1 MSHRLTSLSWATFLA
16 AAVTFG
22 GAARLADAQT
32 IDQAPTAQAPTKLAD
47 KPLPPL
53 RYLPNNA
60 QGLRLSGEI
69 ATSQWPIYL
78 TKAQASEGIVFQLG
92 YLSAISD
99 LPEDSTVRVEI
110 NGVSIGTAPIN
121 APYRVKKIRFKVPPQ
136 IVRAGFNALTIV
148 ASQRHRADCS
158 LKATFELWMQI
169 DATTTGFM
177 FAGNDPG
184 VASLNDLPAVPPDR
198 HGGMPIRMVLPTKTT
213 TDDINQ
219 ALKAVELTAIRGR
232 FEQPVVDV
240 GPTLASGAGLN
251 VVVGTY
257 GVLEQMAGIGAMRP
271 QPGGRIKL
279 MPGSDTLRPTL
290 VVAGATSAEIDRAL
304 QRLAIIRNVRG
315 TVEGLRAVHA
325 FPGYAVDGGTTVK
338 LRDLGVISQQF
349 NGRMFRA
356 TFSVIMPSDF
366 YPADTAQVDLDLNGG
381 YAPRLSTQAKI
392 VIRVNNRIAVGSNL
406 GRSSGALFNNRRISF
421 PLGMLQPG
429 LNTISL
435 EAQLP
440 GLQKEPCTPLTDG
453 KARQRF
459 LLLDSSSLVIPQ
471 IAHVALSPN
480 LAVTATGAF
489 PYAVLVNPPRLILP
503 QTDPDTIAA
512 AATIVARMAVSAN
525 RAIDFK
531 VTTHVPAKASTPALL
546 IGPHAAFSDATL
558 ALAGIDPARLRKAWP
573 LRVVS
578 AATDHDTQSL
588 SRFARQNAARIA
600 LERNYP
606 ARCALGA
613 VNLGDGPSREAAAA
627 VPKPA
632 IKSPAPEAINVSSS
646 DQTLET
652 SWKYQTRIGH
662 GWFSTAWLPH
672 FRVAALAQ
680 WRTAL
685 WHSLAAGTAHILK
698 GLAPQKVT
706 SVITPAASLLVGQ
719 GSNGRAG
726 LGIWTLVTARSAI
739 SLRRDAACLADPR
752 VWNQLRGAVSA
763 LDLSQ
768 ASIKSNDAKRL
779 RFIQTKQFSVG
790 NMRLIAAGWFSHNIW
805 AYIGIV
811 LITALSL
818 GGMTRMFVRR
828 VGRPT

>member
-1 MSHRLTSLSWATFLA
+1 MNRPAALISRTLLVGALAGFGAVARADDAATA
-16 AAVTFG
+16 
-22 GAARLADAQT
+22 
-32 IDQAPTAQAPTKLAD
+32 AQAPAPQAAAKA
-47 KPLPPL
+47 LPPL

-60 QGLRLSGEI
+60 QGLRLTGEI

-78 TKAQASEGIVFQLG
+78 TKAQAAEGMVFQLG

-99 LPEDSTVRVEI
+99 LPEDSTVQVEI

-121 APYRVKKIRFKVPPQ
+121 APYRVKKVRFKVPPKL
-136 IVRAGFNALTIV
+136 VRPGFNALTIV

-177 FAGNDPG
+177 FSGKDPG
-184 VASLNDLPAVPPDR
+184 VIRLNDLPAVPPDR

-213 TDDINQ
+213 TEDINQ

-232 FEQPVVDV
+232 FEQPIIDI
-240 GPTLASGAGLN
+240 GPGLASGAGIN
-251 VVVGTY
+251 VAVGTY
-257 GVLEQMAGIGAMRP
+257 DALGKMADIGTLNY
-271 QPGGRIKL
+271 QPHGQIKL
-279 MPGSDTLRPTL
+279 LPGSDALRPTL
-290 VVAGATSAEIDRAL
+290 VVAGRNHAEIDQAL

-325 FPGYAVDGGTTVK
+325 FPGYAVDGGTRVK

-366 YPADTAQVDLDLNGG
+366 YPADTAQVALDLNGG

-421 PLGMLQPG
+421 PLGMMQPG

-440 GLQKEPCTPLTDG
+440 GLVKQPCTPMTDA

-459 LLLDSSSLVIPQ
+459 LLLDSSTLVIPQ

-489 PYAVLVNPPRLILP
+489 PYAVLVHPPSLVLP

-512 AATIVARMAVSAN
+512 AATIAARMAVSAN

-531 VTTHVPAKASTPALL
+531 VTTHVPARANAPVMLV
-546 IGPHAAFSDATL
+546 GPQAAFNDATL
-558 ALAGIDPARLRKAWP
+558 ALAGINPAKLRKAWP
-573 LRVVS
+573 PVATP
-578 AATDHDTQSL
+578 AAASHDTRAL
-588 SRFARQNAARIA
+588 SRFERQNAARIA

-606 ARCALGA
+606 VRCALGA
-613 VNLGDGPSREAAAA
+613 ATFEATSLPVPAPVAA
-627 VPKPA
+627 KNPA
-632 IKSPAPEAINVSSS
+632 TPASPEAINVAAG
-646 DQTLET
+646 DQTLES
-652 SWKYQTRIGH
+652 SWQYKNRVGH
-662 GWFSTAWLPH
+662 GWFSATWLPH
-672 FRVAALAQ
+672 LHLSTLTGLRLAI
-680 WRTAL
+680 WR
-685 WHSLAAGTAHILK
+685 SLKAGTAHILT
-698 GLAPQKVT
+698 GLAPQKSVN
-706 SVITPAASLLVGQ
+706 VITPTASLLVGQ
-719 GSNGRAG
+719 GSNGSTG
-726 LGIWTLVTARSAI
+726 LGIWTLVTARNAI
-739 SLRRDAACLADPR
+739 SLRRDAACLVDPR
-752 VWNQLRGAVSA
+752 VWNQLHGAISA
-763 LDLSQ
+763 LNLSE
-768 ASIKSNDAKRL
+768 ARIDANDSSRL
-779 RFIQTKQFSVG
+779 RFIQTRPFTFG
-790 NMRLIAAGWFSHNIW
+790 NTRLITAGWFSHNIW
-805 AYIGIV
+805 AYIGLV
-811 LITALSL
+811 LVTALSL

>member
-1 MSHRLTSLSWATFLA
+1 MRRHVTSISRALLLA
-16 AAVTFG
+16 ALASFC
-22 GAARLADAQT
+22 GATRLAEAQT
-32 IDQAPTAQAPTKLAD
+32 ARAAPVLQAPA

-60 QGLRLSGEI
+60 QGLRLAGEI

-78 TKAQASEGIVFQLG
+78 TKAQASEGMVFQLG

-110 NGVSIGTAPIN
+110 NGVSIGTAQIN
-121 APYRVKKIRFKVPPQ
+121 APYRVKTVRFKVPPQ

-158 LKATFELWMQI
+158 LKATFELWTQI

-177 FAGNDPG
+177 FSGSDPG
-184 VASLNDLPAVPPDR
+184 VMHLNDLPAVPPDR
-198 HGGMPIRMVLPTKTT
+198 HGGMPIRMVLPTQTT
-213 TDDINQ
+213 TEDINQ
-219 ALKAVELTAIRGR
+219 AMKAVELTAIRGR
-232 FEQPVVDV
+232 FEQPVVDI
-240 GPTLASGAGLN
+240 GPGLASGAGLN
-251 VVVGTY
+251 VAVGTY
-257 GVLEQMAGIGAMRP
+257 DALGKMAGIGALNP
-271 QPGGRIKL
+271 QPGGQIKL
-279 MPGSDTLRPTL
+279 LPGSNTLRPTL
-290 VVAGATSAEIDRAL
+290 VVAGRNNAEIDQAL

-315 TVEGLRAVHA
+315 TVEGLRAVHT
-325 FPGYAVDGGTTVK
+325 FPGYAVDGGTRVK

-366 YPADTAQVDLDLNGG
+366 YPADTAQVGLDLNGG
-381 YAPRLSTQAKI
+381 YAPRLSAQAKI

-440 GLQKEPCTPLTDG
+440 GLKEQPCTPMNDA

-459 LLLDSSSLVIPQ
+459 LLLDSSALVIPQ

-489 PYAVLVNPPRLILP
+489 PYAVLVHPPSLILP

-512 AATIVARMAVSAN
+512 AATIAARMAVSAN

-531 VTTHVPAKASTPALL
+531 VSTHVPAKASAPVMLV
-546 IGPHAAFSDATL
+546 GPQGAFSDATL
-558 ALAGIDPARLRKAWP
+558 ALAGIDPVQLHKAWP
-573 LRVVS
+573 PS
-578 AATDHDTQSL
+578 TTPTAASHDTQTL
-588 SRFARQNAARIA
+588 SSFARQNAARIA

-606 ARCALGA
+606 VRCALGA
-613 VNLGDGPSREAAAA
+613 ADFGAAPTRIAA
-627 VPKPA
+627 TVAHKPA
-632 IKSPAPEAINVSSS
+632 AKAPNPETINVSAN
-646 DQTLET
+646 DKTLET

-672 FRVAALAQ
+672 FHVSALAGLRAAI
-680 WRTAL
+680 WRRLT
-685 WHSLAAGTAHILK
+685 AGTAHILT
-698 GLAPQKVT
+698 GLAPQKSV

-719 GSNGRAG
+719 GSNGSTG
-726 LGIWTLVTARSAI
+726 LGIWTLVTARDAI

-763 LDLSQ
+763 LNLSE
-768 ASIKSNDAKRL
+768 ARIDANDSSRL
-779 RFIQTKQFSVG
+779 RFIQTQQFSIG
-790 NMRLIAAGWFSHNIW
+790 NVRLIAAGWFSHNIW
-805 AYIGIV
+805 AYIGLV
-811 LITALSL
+811 LATALSL